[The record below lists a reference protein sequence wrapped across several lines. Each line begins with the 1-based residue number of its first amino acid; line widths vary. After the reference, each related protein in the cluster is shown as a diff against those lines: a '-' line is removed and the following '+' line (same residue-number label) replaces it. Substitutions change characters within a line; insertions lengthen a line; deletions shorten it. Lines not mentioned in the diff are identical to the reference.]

1 MKVNYKMSSLS
12 NDERL
17 NLKKLMNEMDYVD
30 NTETIQRLK
39 HSSKIRD
46 NMKKLEQLKQEHAE
60 LRVSSPEQ
68 FFNIAQTECRFLYDN
83 YTDIFRRLM
92 KDEVN
97 ITIMSKLLIV
107 LKLIEDG
114 QMDQQEGSVR
124 VGNILKE
131 LYLDSAVKRADA
143 LDQEHNEEKQPINN
157 GKSINWSKYK
167 LTNKPVTH

>member
-1 MKVNYKMSSLS
+1 
-12 NDERL
+12 
-17 NLKKLMNEMDYVD
+17 VD

-46 NMKKLEQLKQEHAE
+46 NIKVLERLKEEHSE
-60 LRVSSPEQ
+60 LRSRSPEK
-68 FFNIAQTECRFLYDN
+68 FFNIVQVECQFLYDN

-124 VGNILKE
+124 VGNILKD
-131 LYLDSAVKRADA
+131 LYLDSAVKRADS
-143 LDQEHNEEKQPINN
+143 LDKEHDEEKEPIND

-167 LTNKPVTH
+167 LTSMPVTH

>member
-1 MKVNYKMSSLS
+1 MASLT

-17 NLKKLMNEMDYVD
+17 NLKNLMNEMDYVD

-46 NMKKLEQLKQEHAE
+46 NIKVLERLKEEHSE
-60 LRVSSPEQ
+60 LRSRSQEK
-68 FFNIAQTECRFLYDN
+68 FFNIVQVECQFLYDN

-124 VGNILKE
+124 VGNILKD
-131 LYLDSAVKRADA
+131 LYLDSAVKRADS
-143 LDQEHNEEKQPINN
+143 LDKEHNEEKEPIND

-167 LTNKPVTH
+167 LTSMPVTH

>member
-1 MKVNYKMSSLS
+1 VKYKMSSLS

-39 HSSKIRD
+39 HSSKIRE
-46 NMKKLEQLKQEHAE
+46 NIKKLEQLKQEHAE
-60 LRVSSPEQ
+60 LRSISPEK
-68 FFNIAQTECRFLYDN
+68 FFNIVQVECQFLYDN

-124 VGNILKE
+124 VGNILKD

-143 LDQEHNEEKQPINN
+143 LDKEHNEEKEPINN

>member
-1 MKVNYKMSSLS
+1 MASLT

-17 NLKKLMNEMDYVD
+17 NLKNLMNEMDYVD
-30 NTETIQRLK
+30 NTDTIQRLR
-39 HSSKIRD
+39 HSSKIRE
-46 NMKKLEQLKQEHAE
+46 NIRKMEQLKEEHAS
-60 LRVSSPEQ
+60 LRTSSPEQ
-68 FFNIAQTECRFLYDN
+68 FFNIVQVECQFLYDN
-83 YTDIFRRLM
+83 YTYIFRRMM
-92 KDEVN
+92 KDEIN

-143 LDQEHNEEKQPINN
+143 LDEEHNSEKQPINN
-157 GKSINWSKYK
+157 GKSISWSKYK
-167 LTNKPVTH
+167 LTT

>member
-1 MKVNYKMSSLS
+1 MIVSYKMASLT

-17 NLKKLMNEMDYVD
+17 NLKNLMNEMDYVD

-39 HSSKIRD
+39 HSSKIRE
-46 NMKKLEQLKQEHAE
+46 NIKVLERLKEEHSE
-60 LRVSSPEQ
+60 LRSRSPEK
-68 FFNIAQTECRFLYDN
+68 FFNIVQVECQFLYDN

-124 VGNILKE
+124 VGNILKD
-131 LYLDSAVKRADA
+131 LYLDSAVKRADS
-143 LDQEHNEEKQPINN
+143 LDKEHDEEKEPIND

-167 LTNKPVTH
+167 LTSMPVTH

>member
-1 MKVNYKMSSLS
+1 MASLT

-30 NTETIQRLK
+30 NTDTIQRLK
-39 HSSKIRD
+39 HSSKIRE
-46 NMKKLEQLKQEHAE
+46 NIKKMEELKKEHAL
-60 LRVSSPEQ
+60 LRSTSPEQ
-68 FFNIAQTECRFLYDN
+68 FFNIVQVECQFLYNN
-83 YTDIFRRLM
+83 YTDIFRRMM
-92 KDEVN
+92 KDEID

-114 QMDQQEGSVR
+114 QMDQQEGSAR

-143 LDQEHNEEKQPINN
+143 LDEQNNSEKQPVNN

-167 LTNKPVTH
+167 LTSKPVVH